1 MDNKDIIKDTKDFG
15 DDQNIRDIKAAKNIL
30 DTRYI
35 RGTKKSGM
43 PRILGISRISVILRI
58 LNVAGIPRISG
69 ISSTLGILRNSV
81 IQKISGKLRGIYHI
95 RDIK

>member
-1 MDNKDIIKDTKDFG
+1 
-15 DDQNIRDIKAAKNIL
+15 
-30 DTRYI
+30 
-35 RGTKKSGM
+35 M

-69 ISSTLGILRNSV
+69 ISSTLGISRNSV